1 MIRRSNL
8 VPFLALNMAFFLAS
22 SYAASQLASNS
33 GSRSNGAG
41 KPEPTSFGKK
51 SEGAEMQL
59 YTLKNKH
66 GLEAKVTNFGA
77 TLVSLKTPDRKGQF
91 ADIVL
96 GYDDVA
102 SYEKGTFFFG
112 GSIGRYANRI
122 ARGTFNLNGQ
132 TYHLAIND
140 GANSLHGGT
149 KGFNKVVWDAKQLS
163 TQSVEFSYTSKDG
176 EEGYPGTLMVK
187 VTYTLNDSN
196 ELRIDYSAEE
206 GPGKD
211 TVLNLTNHSYFNLTG
226 NPQNTILQHDLTLFA
241 SKFTPVDSGLIPTGE
256 LRPVKG
262 TPFDFTTATAVG
274 ARIGQDDEQLKLG
287 KGYDHN
293 FVIDRTSGEKLARAA
308 EVYEPT
314 SGRVM
319 EVETTQPGIQ
329 FYSGNFLDG
338 TAKGKGGVAYNYR
351 SALCLE
357 TQHFPDSPNHP
368 EFPTTTLKAGQR
380 FTSTTVYRFSAR

>member
-8 VPFLALNMAFFLAS
+8 VPFLAVSMAFFLAS
-22 SYAASQLASNS
+22 SLAASQPASS
-33 GSRSNGAG
+33 TDRRSHGAG
-41 KPEPTSFGKK
+41 KPEITSFGKT
-51 SEGAEMQL
+51 SEGVEMQL

-77 TLVSLKTPDRKGQF
+77 TLVSLKTPDRNGQF
-91 ADIVL
+91 EDIVL

-102 SYEKGTFFFG
+102 DYEKGTFFFG
-112 GSIGRYANRI
+112 GTIGRYANRI
-122 ARGTFNLNGQ
+122 AKGTFNLDGQ
-132 TYHLAIND
+132 TYHLPIND

-149 KGFNKVVWDAKQLS
+149 RGFNKVVWDAKPIS
-163 TQSVEFSYTSKDG
+163 AQSVEFSYTSKDG
-176 EEGYPGTLMVK
+176 EEGYPGKLAVT
-187 VTYTLNDSN
+187 VTYTLTGSN

-206 GPGKD
+206 APGKD

-226 NPQNTILQHDLTLFA
+226 NPQNTILQHELKLFA
-241 SKFTPVDSGLIPTGE
+241 SRFTPVDSGLIPIGE

-308 EVYEPT
+308 EVYEPA